1 MKILGAVS
9 ASAFTFLLLLE
20 SVEPSNVFKCASGDI
35 FYMGA
40 IYDLALK
47 AEYQFSCPD
56 HPLSPD
62 GEKCKAYSFTN
73 PSEISQSSSL
83 SAYTITDNTHLDCI
97 NGMILNG
104 LNVNYRRTIGRE
116 HNYFPNEIKGFVKLP
131 RHSG

>member
-73 PSEISQSSSL
+73 PSEII
-83 SAYTITDNTHLDCI
+83 SANFFYLVQVYGTIDYHRLYQWYDFKWTECKLQEND
-97 NGMILNG
+97 
-104 LNVNYRRTIGRE
+104 RQRTQL
-116 HNYFPNEIKGFVKLP
+116 FSK
-131 RHSG
+131 